1 MPTCSK
7 ISSVNLSKGFLL
19 ALIAVFAYLS
29 LLLVLPFSQ
38 YILGAILIAYVLY
51 PVQERLER
59 RVSPAISA
67 GGLVALAIAGFVVPL
82 LVVVAAVASDARRL
96 LKQVN
101 TDSLEMAELER
112 VIEDQ
117 TGLTVDLPSVLAD
130 VAQNIGSV
138 VLGRSTEWF
147 SAITHVLVGLGLA
160 VFLLYYLLKDGSDLL
175 AWMRE
180 LTPLPD
186 DVQDDFYQ
194 RLDEVMWAVLAGHV
208 LIAIIQGTI
217 AGFGLLATGVP
228 NAAFWT
234 FVMII
239 LSLIP
244 LIGSFMVW
252 GPAVIYLGLTGDL
265 LLAAGLFGYSM
276 IVVGLSDDYL
286 RPIVVDRY
294 AELNPSVII
303 LGVLGGVYAFGVMG
317 LFYGPVVLGALIA
330 TLSVMND
337 HYDRL
342 ENDPGMQ

>member
-1 MPTCSK
+1 M
-7 ISSVNLSKGFLL
+7 NLSKGFLL
-19 ALIAVFAYLS
+19 VLVALFAYLS

-59 RVSPAISA
+59 QVSPVIAA
-67 GGLVALAIAGFVVPL
+67 GVLVLLAVAGFVVPL
-82 LVVVAAVASDARRL
+82 IVIVAAVASDARRL
-96 LKQVN
+96 LEQVN
-101 TDSLEMAELER
+101 TDSLEMSELER
-112 VIEDQ
+112 AIEEQ
-117 TGLTVDLPSVLAD
+117 TGQSVDLPSVLAD
-130 VAQNIGSV
+130 TAQNIGSV

-147 SAITHVLVGLGLA
+147 SAITHVLIGLGLA
-160 VFLLYYLLKDGSDLL
+160 IFLLYYLLKDGDDLL
-175 AWMRE
+175 AWMRD

-186 DVQDDFYQ
+186 DAQDDFYQ

-208 LIAIIQGTI
+208 LIAIIQGSI
-217 AGFGLLATGVP
+217 AGLGLLATGIP

-234 FVMII
+234 FIMII

-244 LIGSFMVW
+244 LIGSFLVW
-252 GPAVIYLGLTGDL
+252 GPAVIYLFLTGEP
-265 LLAAGLFGYSM
+265 LLAAGLLGYSV

-286 RPIVVDRY
+286 RPVIVDRY
-294 AELNPSVII
+294 AELNPAVII

-342 ENDPGMQ
+342 ENEPGMQ

>member
-1 MPTCSK
+1 MG
-7 ISSVNLSKGFLL
+7 VNLSKGFLL
-19 ALIAVFAYLS
+19 VLVALFAYLS

-59 RVSPAISA
+59 QVSPVIAA
-67 GGLVALAIAGFVVPL
+67 GVLVLLAVAGFVVPL
-82 LVVVAAVASDARRL
+82 IVIVAAVASDARRL
-96 LKQVN
+96 LEQVN
-101 TDSLEMAELER
+101 TDSLEMSELER
-112 VIEDQ
+112 AIEEQ
-117 TGLTVDLPSVLAD
+117 TGQSVDLPSVLAD
-130 VAQNIGSV
+130 TAQNIGSV

-147 SAITHVLVGLGLA
+147 SAITHVLIGLGLA
-160 VFLLYYLLKDGSDLL
+160 IFLLYYLLKDGDDLL
-175 AWMRE
+175 AWMRD

-186 DVQDDFYQ
+186 DAQDDFYQ

-208 LIAIIQGTI
+208 LIAIIQGSI
-217 AGFGLLATGVP
+217 AGLGLLATGIP

-234 FVMII
+234 FIMII

-244 LIGSFMVW
+244 LIGSFLVW
-252 GPAVIYLGLTGDL
+252 GPAVIYLFLTGEP
-265 LLAAGLFGYSM
+265 LLAAGLLGYSV

-286 RPIVVDRY
+286 RPVIVDRY
-294 AELNPSVII
+294 AELNPAVII

-342 ENDPGMQ
+342 ENEPGMQ

>member
-1 MPTCSK
+1 M
-7 ISSVNLSKGFLL
+7 NLSKGFLL
-19 ALIAVFAYLS
+19 VLIALFAYLS
-29 LLLVLPFSQ
+29 LLLVRPFSQ

-59 RVSPAISA
+59 RVSPVLAA
-67 GGLVALAIAGFVVPL
+67 GALVLLAVAGFVVPL
-82 LVVVAAVASDARRL
+82 ILIVVAVANDARRL
-96 LKQVN
+96 LEQVN
-101 TDSLEMAELER
+101 TDSLEMGDFER
-112 VIEDQ
+112 VIEEE
-117 TGLTVDLPSVLAD
+117 TGQTVDLPSVLAD

-147 SAITHVLVGLGLA
+147 SAITHVLIGLGLTI
-160 VFLLYYLLKDGSDLL
+160 FLLYYLLKDGSELL

-217 AGFGLLATGVP
+217 AGLGLLATGIP

-234 FVMII
+234 FIMII

-244 LIGSFMVW
+244 LIGSFLVW
-252 GPAVIYLGLTGDL
+252 GPAVIYLLLTNEP
-265 LLAAGLFGYSM
+265 LLAAGLFGYSV

-294 AELNPSVII
+294 AELNPAVII

-342 ENDPGMQ
+342 ENEPGMQ